1 MDYTSLAQELLTVRA
16 KLLQVPANQQLSQ
29 MVRGEMFVLN
39 YLFTHEGAIHP
50 KELSRQMAVTTARI
64 ASLLNHMEQKQL
76 LLRRADPDDNRQVIV
91 KLTEQGRAIAGEG
104 CAAQQRFFSA
114 LYAGVTEAEFALWRG
129 ITQKVCGN
137 LENLEKTE

>member
-76 LLRRADPDDNRQVIV
+76 LLRRADPDDNRQIIV
-91 KLTEQGRAIAGEG
+91 ELTEQGRETTREIR
-104 CAAQQRFFSA
+104 AQVIRYLSA
-114 LYAGVTEAEFALWRG
+114 MLEELGPEDAQAYIR
-129 ITQKVCGN
+129 IQKKIWN
-137 LENLEKTE
+137 NFRQES

>member
-16 KLLQVPANQQLSQ
+16 NLLQVPANQQLSQ

-76 LLRRADPDDNRQVIV
+76 LQRRADPGDNRQVIV
-91 KLTEQGRAIAGEG
+91 ELTEQGRETIQSIRTEVIRYLRIMLEG
-104 CAAQQRFFSA
+104 LGPEDAQAYIRIQKKIWNNFR
-114 LYAGVTEAEFALWRG
+114 TES
-129 ITQKVCGN
+129 
-137 LENLEKTE
+137 

>member
-16 KLLQVPANQQLSQ
+16 NLLQVPANQQLSQ

-76 LLRRADPDDNRQVIV
+76 LLRRADPDDNRQIIV
-91 KLTEQGRAIAGEG
+91 ELTEQGRLSTQEIRSQAIRYLSAMLEELGPED
-104 CAAQQRFFSA
+104 AQAYIR
-114 LYAGVTEAEFALWRG
+114 
-129 ITQKVCGN
+129 IQKKIWN
-137 LENLEKTE
+137 NFRQES

>member
-16 KLLQVPANQQLSQ
+16 NLLQVPANQQLSQ

-64 ASLLNHMEQKQL
+64 ASLLNHMEKKQL
-76 LLRRADPDDNRQVIV
+76 LLRRADPEDNRQVIV
-91 KLTEQGRAIAGEG
+91 ELTEQGRQTTLKIREQVIQYLCSMLEALGPED
-104 CAAQQRFFSA
+104 AQAYIR
-114 LYAGVTEAEFALWRG
+114 
-129 ITQKVCGN
+129 IQKKIWN
-137 LENLEKTE
+137 NFQSE

>member
-76 LLRRADPDDNRQVIV
+76 LLRRADPDDNRQIIV
-91 KLTEQGRAIAGEG
+91 ELTEQGRLSTQEIRSQAIRYLSAMLEELGPED
-104 CAAQQRFFSA
+104 AQAYIR
-114 LYAGVTEAEFALWRG
+114 
-129 ITQKVCGN
+129 IQKKIWN
-137 LENLEKTE
+137 NFRQES

>member
-39 YLFTHEGAIHP
+39 YLFTHQGAIHP

-91 KLTEQGRAIAGEG
+91 ELTEQGRETTREIR
-104 CAAQQRFFSA
+104 AQVIRYLRAMLEELGPEDAQAYIR
-114 LYAGVTEAEFALWRG
+114 
-129 ITQKVCGN
+129 IQKKIWN
-137 LENLEKTE
+137 NFRQEL

>member
-16 KLLQVPANQQLSQ
+16 NLLQVPANQQLSQ

-76 LLRRADPDDNRQVIV
+76 LLRRADPGDSRQVIV
-91 KLTEQGRAIAGEG
+91 ELTEQGRETIQSIRTEVIRYLRIMLEG
-104 CAAQQRFFSA
+104 LGPEDAQAYIR
-114 LYAGVTEAEFALWRG
+114 
-129 ITQKVCGN
+129 IQKKIWNNFRTGS
-137 LENLEKTE
+137 

>member
-16 KLLQVPANQQLSQ
+16 NLLQVPANQQLSQ

-50 KELSRQMAVTTARI
+50 KELSHQMAVTTARI

-76 LLRRADPDDNRQVIV
+76 LLRRADPGDNRQVIV
-91 KLTEQGRAIAGEG
+91 ELTEQGRETTREIR
-104 CAAQQRFFSA
+104 AQVIRYLSA
-114 LYAGVTEAEFALWRG
+114 MLEELGPEDAQAYIR
-129 ITQKVCGN
+129 IQKKIWN
-137 LENLEKTE
+137 NFRQEM

>member
-16 KLLQVPANQQLSQ
+16 NLLQVPANQQLSQ

-76 LLRRADPDDNRQVIV
+76 LQRRADPGDNRQVIV
-91 KLTEQGRAIAGEG
+91 ELTEQGRETIQSIRTEVIRYLRAMLEG
-104 CAAQQRFFSA
+104 LGPEDAQAYIRIQKKIWNNFR
-114 LYAGVTEAEFALWRG
+114 TES
-129 ITQKVCGN
+129 
-137 LENLEKTE
+137 

>member
-39 YLFTHEGAIHP
+39 YLFTHQGAIHP

-76 LLRRADPDDNRQVIV
+76 LLRRADPGDNRQVIV
-91 KLTEQGRAIAGEG
+91 ELTEQGRETTREIR
-104 CAAQQRFFSA
+104 AQVIRYLSA
-114 LYAGVTEAEFALWRG
+114 MLEELGPEDAQAYIR
-129 ITQKVCGN
+129 IQKKIWSN
-137 LENLEKTE
+137 FRQEI

>member
-16 KLLQVPANQQLSQ
+16 NLLQVPANQQLSQ

-76 LLRRADPDDNRQVIV
+76 LLRRADPGDNRQVIV
-91 KLTEQGRAIAGEG
+91 ELTEQGRETIQSIRTEVIRYLRIMLEG
-104 CAAQQRFFSA
+104 LGPEDAQAYIR
-114 LYAGVTEAEFALWRG
+114 
-129 ITQKVCGN
+129 IQKKIWNNFRTGS
-137 LENLEKTE
+137 

>member
-76 LLRRADPDDNRQVIV
+76 LLRRADPEDNRQVIV
-91 KLTEQGRAIAGEG
+91 ELTEQGRQSTLKIREQVIQYL
-104 CAAQQRFFSA
+104 CAMLEALGPEDAQAYIR
-114 LYAGVTEAEFALWRG
+114 
-129 ITQKVCGN
+129 IQKKIWN
-137 LENLEKTE
+137 NFQKSL

>member
-39 YLFTHEGAIHP
+39 YLFTHQGAIHP

-91 KLTEQGRAIAGEG
+91 ELTEQGRETTREIR
-104 CAAQQRFFSA
+104 AQVIRYLRAMLEELGPEDAQAYIRIQKKIWSNFRQ
-114 LYAGVTEAEFALWRG
+114 EF
-129 ITQKVCGN
+129 
-137 LENLEKTE
+137 

>member
-16 KLLQVPANQQLSQ
+16 NLLQVPASQQLSQ

-76 LLRRADPDDNRQVIV
+76 LLRRADPGDNRQVIV
-91 KLTEQGRAIAGEG
+91 ELTEQGRKTTREIRAQVIRYLSTMLEG
-104 CAAQQRFFSA
+104 LGPEDAQAYIR
-114 LYAGVTEAEFALWRG
+114 
-129 ITQKVCGN
+129 IQKKIWN
-137 LENLEKTE
+137 NFRQEL

>member
-76 LLRRADPDDNRQVIV
+76 LLRRADPEDNRQVIV
-91 KLTEQGRAIAGEG
+91 ELTEQGRQTTLKIREQVIQYLRAMLEALGPED
-104 CAAQQRFFSA
+104 AQAYIR
-114 LYAGVTEAEFALWRG
+114 
-129 ITQKVCGN
+129 IQKKIWN
-137 LENLEKTE
+137 NFQSE